1 MYRLLETIKIENNN
15 IFNIEYHNLRL
26 NKARKELFGLEN
38 SINLLDF
45 IQIPQNMAGIIK
57 CRVLYSQEIEKV
69 EYESYKKRNIQSLK
83 TVYCDDISYNYKFE
97 DRTQLNE
104 LLKQKGNCDEILIIK
119 HRRIT
124 DTSFTNIIF
133 FDGKKWFT
141 HASPLLKGTKREK
154 LITESKVIPQ
164 EIYLGDLKFF
174 KKAMLINAM
183 LDMENGTEIK
193 IENIY

>member
-141 HASPLLKGTKREK
+141 PASPLLKGTKREK